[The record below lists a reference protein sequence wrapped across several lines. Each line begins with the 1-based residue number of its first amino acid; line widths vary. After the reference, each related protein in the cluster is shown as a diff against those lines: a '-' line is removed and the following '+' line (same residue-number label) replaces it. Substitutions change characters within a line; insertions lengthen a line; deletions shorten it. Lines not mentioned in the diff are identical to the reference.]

1 MPEFLTLLPPFEA
14 LDKLLSQLNTIP
26 RAESISTAD
35 ALGRVIAQDVKAQVS
50 LPAFPRSTVDGYA
63 LRAQDTFG
71 ATDSLPAYLKLVGEV
86 SMGSTPDHEIEEGIS
101 SLIHTGG
108 MLPQGADAV
117 MMIEYTQ
124 QVQPDEIEIYR
135 KLAVG
140 ENVIQI
146 GEDVAINDVVIPA
159 GTSLRPAEIGGL
171 MALGLT
177 EIMVSGLPKV
187 GIISSGDEVI
197 PPTDEPSLGEVRDV
211 NTYTLEVLV
220 RQAGGEPT
228 SYGILPDDYEAIRT
242 ATAQALEENDLVVIT
257 AGSSASVRDLTAKV
271 INSLG
276 KPGVLVHGVNIRPG
290 KPTILGICDQ
300 KPIIGLPGNPVS
312 ALVVAGLFV
321 VAVIEKLLG
330 QDNRRPKPT
339 ISAQLSVN
347 LSSQTGRE
355 DWVPVKLIKE
365 GGQTVADPIFG
376 KSNLIFTL
384 VQADGLVHIP
394 PNAGGLAAGEQVQV
408 HFI

>member
-1 MPEFLTLLPPFEA
+1 MPEFLTLLPPSEA
-14 LDKLLSQLNTIP
+14 LDKLLSQLNTIS

-35 ALGRVIAQDVKAQVS
+35 ALGRVIAQDVVAQVS

-63 LRAQDTFG
+63 LRAQDIFG
-71 ATDSLPAYLKLVGEV
+71 ATESLPAYLKLVGEV
-86 SMGSTPDHEIEEGIS
+86 PMGSMPDREIEEGKS
-101 SLIHTGG
+101 FLIHTGG

-117 MMIEYTQ
+117 VMIEYTQ

-171 MALGLT
+171 MALGVT
-177 EIMVSGLPKV
+177 AVMVSGLPKV

-211 NTYTLEVLV
+211 NTYTLKALI

-242 ATAQALEENDLVVIT
+242 ATTQALEENDLVVIT
-257 AGSSASVRDLTAKV
+257 AGSSASARDLTAKV

-276 KPGVLVHGVNIRPG
+276 KPGVLVHGINIRPG

-312 ALVVAGLFV
+312 ALVVADLFV
-321 VAVIEKLLG
+321 VAVIEKILG
-330 QDNRRPKPT
+330 QGNRRPKP
-339 ISAQLSVN
+339 IVSAQLSVN

-355 DWVPVKLIKE
+355 DWVPVRLIAADGE
-365 GGQTVADPIFG
+365 TVADPIFG

-384 VQADGLVHIP
+384 VRADGLVHIP